1 MATYINGLA
10 GSAGMDTALLWVIF
24 GGFLEPLWV
33 IGLKKWNE
41 TKSILWGI
49 FAIAFIFLSPACLA
63 FAMDQGMN
71 VGVAYSL
78 WTGLGAVFTL
88 VSGVILF
95 KEKLDRMKILFVF
108 VIVAGVAGLEM
119 CTELGI

>member
-1 MATYINGLA
+1 
-10 GSAGMDTALLWVIF
+10 MDTALLWVIF